1 MSKFLQGIRAT
12 FFWSYDR
19 GSWPYDVMVVLIV
32 IFVLIT
38 PRNWFHDQPQNNFSS
53 PAGVELLTQDP
64 ITHIEIYRLD
74 RGLFGKSQP
83 SAKSDAQLEEKTHQI
98 LTDSVESLRGQKFQ
112 VRSIEPIHG
121 DDGALLYYRVEVKH

>member
-1 MSKFLQGIRAT
+1 MNRFLHGIRTT
-12 FFWSYDR
+12 FFWSYER

-38 PRNWFHDQPQNNFSS
+38 PRDWFHDQPQNNLPGS
-53 PAGVELLTQDP
+53 AGIELITQDP

-74 RGLFGKSQP
+74 RGLLGKGLP
-83 SAKSDAQLEEKTHQI
+83 VGKSDAQLEEKTHQI

-112 VRSIEPIHG
+112 VRSIEPVDG